1 MILVLTNALK
11 SELEK
16 EKFSAMKAVFGF
28 FIGVV
33 VTLMFPDSVQQVYSQ
48 VLEYI
53 NTVAYAVA
61 DQTDGDM

>member
-28 FIGVV
+28 FAN
-33 VTLMFPDSVQQVYSQ
+33 L
-48 VLEYI
+48 I
-53 NTVAYAVA
+53 NY
-61 DQTDGDM
+61 